1 MPAANQAAAP
11 AEVAALRDSGRYGRD
26 GTIPNKVG
34 ADDFDGGI
42 LAIANPHD
50 CRSWYITDEL
60 LAYHD
65 HEWGYPVHDD
75 QRLFQM
81 LCLEGA
87 SVGLSWRTILHK
99 RPAYRRL
106 FHDFDIDACA
116 AMPDEELER
125 ALGDPAIVRSRPK
138 VFAVRSNAQAA
149 QDIRREFGSLD
160 AYLWGSVDGRQV
172 VGAWQ
177 SMDQIPTQTELS
189 RKVSADLKRRG
200 MRFVGPV
207 ITYSFLQAVGI
218 VNDHLLSC
226 DRREACM
233 D

>member
-1 MPAANQAAAP
+1 M
-11 AEVAALRDSGRYGRD
+11 
-26 GTIPNKVG
+26 
-34 ADDFDGGI
+34 
-42 LAIANPHD
+42 AIADPLN
-50 CRSWYITDEL
+50 CRSWYVTDEL

-65 HEWGYPVHDD
+65 HEWGRPVHDD
-75 QRLFQM
+75 QQLFEM

-99 RPAYRRL
+99 RPAYRRV

-116 AMPDEELER
+116 ALLDEELEA
-125 ALGDPAIVRSRPK
+125 ALADPGIVRARAK
-138 VFAVRSNAQAA
+138 VFAVRSNARAVQAI
-149 QDIRREFGSLD
+149 QREFGSLD
-160 AYLWGSVDGRQV
+160 AYLWGFAGGRQV
-172 VGAWQ
+172 VGAWH
-177 SMDQIPTQTELS
+177 SMDEIPTQTELS
-189 RKVSADLKRRG
+189 RALSADLKRRG

-233 D
+233 QRESAAVGGGGAV